1 MRPFT
6 PPNRIRYTA
15 QIPNVREVAI
25 YGTADRDCWQTW
37 LQPLGLQ
44 PATTSGDAHV
54 IISATALVWQG
65 LRFRELIV
73 TVATTTRADP
83 TQADSFYLTYA
94 CNSSPILAWAERA
107 LFQTPYLHREV
118 ALDTT
123 VPWIEVRHCGQSALR
138 AQLGQP
144 RAPTAPVME
153 TWAGPVFLPV
163 SRPRQQRGGSYFMV
177 AISGEQAVYPFA
189 PDVDIL
195 TLPPA
200 GDHPVFTWLRDSHFT
215 PTEWRIRANATHA
228 RSQTYRRG
236 TAE

>member
-6 PPNRIRYTA
+6 PPDRIRYTA

-44 PATTSGDAHV
+44 SATTTDAAHV
-54 IISATALVWQG
+54 IINATALVWQG

-73 TVATTTRADP
+73 TVATTTGADL
-83 TQADSFYLTYA
+83 TQADSFYLAYA

-107 LFQTPYLHREV
+107 LFQTPYLHRDV
-118 ALDTT
+118 AVDTT
-123 VPWIEVRHCGQSALR
+123 APQMEVRYRSQAVLR
-138 AQLGQP
+138 AQMGQSRP
-144 RAPTAPVME
+144 PAAHARE

-163 SRPRQQRGGSYFMV
+163 SRTRQQRGGAYFMV

-200 GDHPVFTWLRDSHFT
+200 GDHLAFAWLRDSHFT

-236 TAE
+236 TIK